1 MRLPT
6 VGGVVDYEE
15 TYKMVD
21 AFLNAVFNHFDTAHG
36 YFDGKGEIAPREY
49 LTPGSPVR
57 ASS

>member
-6 VGGVVDYEE
+6 AGGMVDYEE
-15 TYKMVD
+15 TYKMVG
-21 AFLNAVFNHFDTAHG
+21 AFLNAVFSHFDTAHG
-36 YFDGKGEIAPREY
+36 YFDGKGEIALREY